1 MKYTQVCARVT
12 KGYRPVRLNSE
23 AANGPA
29 APAPRQLA
37 PFRRTQ
43 IRSQFDEKVT
53 QRLHPFSR
61 LLPSAQPITR
71 SRRTVVHT

>member
-23 AANGPA
+23 AANGPRRHQRRA
-29 APAPRQLA
+29 SSAVSQDADPR
-37 PFRRTQ
+37 PT
-43 IRSQFDEKVT
+43 VT
-53 QRLHPFSR
+53 QRLYPFSR